1 MGIAAEY
8 GQAEALDIL
17 IHYGGDVN
25 AQAPNGDSVLYD
37 AAGSGNP
44 DCIELL
50 LQHGSDPNIANLSLQ
65 LPIHCAAYKGHYLA
79 LRMLIPVTTRR
90 ALRLSGQSPIH
101 AAADGGHVRCMEL
114 LVDRGFDVNA
124 LLDTH
129 VSEKYGDMR
138 KTALYFA
145 VSNGDVTGT
154 QLLLNA
160 GAKTDLD
167 PLHCLLV
174 AVRAG
179 RYEIVRIL
187 LASQADVN
195 CYFTEVNDTV
205 FPTALQYCL
214 RDEMMMRLLLNS
226 GYDAEKCF
234 CCPHD
239 STWGRSSEHTSEKV
253 PVSSPIMSVPKPSK
267 LPTY

>member
-1 MGIAAEY
+1 
-8 GQAEALDIL
+8 
-17 IHYGGDVN
+17 
-25 AQAPNGDSVLYD
+25 
-37 AAGSGNP
+37 
-44 DCIELL
+44 
-50 LQHGSDPNIANLSLQ
+50 
-65 LPIHCAAYKGHYLA
+65 
-79 LRMLIPVTTRR
+79 MLIPVTTKR
-90 ALRLSGQSPIH
+90 ALHLSGQSPIH
-101 AAADGGHVRCMEL
+101 AAADGGYVRCLEL
-114 LVDRGFDVNA
+114 LVDKGFDVNA

-129 VSEKYGDMR
+129 ISDNYGDMR

-167 PLHCLLV
+167 PLRCLLV

-195 CYFTEVNDTV
+195 CYFTEINDTV

-214 RDEMMMRLLLNS
+214 RDEMMMRMLLNG

-234 CCPHD
+234 RCSHD
-239 STWGRSSEHTSEKV
+239 TTWGHSSEHTSEKI
-253 PVSSPIMSVPKPSK
+253 PVSSPLMSLFQHLASCQCMRTPNVCSKRKSSNQPKTVDK
-267 LPTY
+267 KCFLYVYNH

>member
-1 MGIAAEY
+1 
-8 GQAEALDIL
+8 
-17 IHYGGDVN
+17 
-25 AQAPNGDSVLYD
+25 
-37 AAGSGNP
+37 
-44 DCIELL
+44 
-50 LQHGSDPNIANLSLQ
+50 
-65 LPIHCAAYKGHYLA
+65 
-79 LRMLIPVTTRR
+79 MLIPITTKR

-101 AAADGGHVRCMEL
+101 AAADGGHVRCLEL
-114 LVDRGFDVNA
+114 LVDKGFDVNA

-129 VSEKYGDMR
+129 ISEIYGDMR

-154 QLLLNA
+154 ELLVNA

-195 CYFTEVNDTV
+195 CYFTEINDTV

-214 RDEMMMRLLLNS
+214 RDEMMMRLLLNG

-239 STWGRSSEHTSEKV
+239 ATWSHSSEHPNEKI
-253 PVSSPIMSVPKPSK
+253 PVSSPLMFLFQNLASCQGMHTPNVCSK
-267 LPTY
+267 SRKVKLNPRWRTK